1 MEVSG
6 EILNEVRLFAN
17 SVVLGAG
24 LTFVYDG
31 WIICRKV
38 FKHNT
43 FMESLEDL
51 SFWLFTGIVV
61 FLALREQN
69 NGVLRWFLV
78 VGAGIGMLLYKS
90 GISRFYVNC
99 FGKAIQYIVVYI
111 KRLAYFVFKPIKI
124 AKKHVNSG
132 LLQANNG
139 IKKVTIMLKKRL
151 TVCIKWFTIA
161 LCKHN
166 GENGDLHNEEE
177 I

>member
-1 MEVSG
+1 MEISS
-6 EILNEVRLFAN
+6 EILNEIRLFTN

-31 WIICRKV
+31 WLICRKV
-38 FKHNT
+38 FKHSV
-43 FMESLEDL
+43 FMVSIEDI
-51 SFWLFTGIVV
+51 SFWIFTAIVV

-69 NGVLRWFLV
+69 DGILRWFLV
-78 VGAGIGMLLYKS
+78 VGAGIGMLLYKNS
-90 GISRFYVNC
+90 VSRFYVNY
-99 FGKAIQYIVVYI
+99 FSKRIQHIVVYI
-111 KRLAYFVFKPIKI
+111 KRMAYFVSKPIII

-132 LLQANNG
+132 FLQANNG

-166 GENGDLHNEEE
+166 GKNGDLHNEEE
-177 I
+177 V